1 MTLNTRTNRLRLLA
15 AMIATGLGT
24 AAANE
29 PLIVGAD
36 PTAPE
41 ASLLSSQRLIVRYKN
56 PSTSAAMKLSTVDS
70 AARRVRGARATANGA
85 NASAANAAPRAA
97 MVRRLGTGAELL
109 RLSQNVSA
117 TEIRAIA
124 AEIALDPNVAYAQ
137 VDQLLQ
143 HTAIDSQPQ
152 LVPNDPLYG
161 SNQWHMKATPGGA
174 NVEPAWNKSTGAG
187 VVVAVIDTG
196 IVPHPDLDA
205 SMLAGYDF
213 ITDPFVSRRPTAAR
227 VPGAYDYGDWTAA
240 GECGAGT
247 AARNSSFHGSH
258 VTGTVAQQTN
268 NGVGGAGVAFNA
280 KVLPIRALGRCG
292 GYTSDIADAIV
303 WASGGVVAGVPTL
316 AVADRAEVINM
327 SLGGGGACNALTQDA
342 INGAVSR
349 GTLIVVAAGNSNS
362 EVANFSPASCNNV
375 VSVASAGITGARASY
390 SNFGSLIDL
399 TAPGGGGGVD
409 GTPNGSVW
417 QAINSSP
424 TSPDLGQATYGGYIG
439 TSMASPH
446 VAGVAALVQSVAATP
461 LTPAQLEL
469 LLKESTRGFP
479 ATPDRNI
486 GLGLLDAT
494 IAVDTALLPAGE
506 LPVRALTNKV
516 ATPGVFGA
524 AGGGKMY
531 GIVVPAG
538 ASLLS
543 LMTYGGTGDVT
554 LYVSRDVKPTTT
566 SFQLRS
572 QRPGNNETIRVSAP
586 AAGTYYMLVSGVTNF
601 SGLSVQARFD

>member
-15 AMIATGLGT
+15 AMIAASLGT
-24 AAANE
+24 AAADE
-29 PLIVGAD
+29 PLIVGDD

-41 ASLLSSQRLIVRYKN
+41 ASLLSSQRLIVRYLD
-56 PSTSAAMKLSTVDS
+56 PADSASMKLATVDS
-70 AARRVRGARATANGA
+70 AAQRVRDAREMADGADS
-85 NASAANAAPRAA
+85 SAANAAPRASL
-97 MVRRLGTGAELL
+97 VRSLGTGAELL
-109 RLSQNVSA
+109 RLSENLSA
-117 TEIRAIA
+117 SEIRAIA
-124 AEIALDPNVAYAQ
+124 AELSADPSVEYAQ

-161 SNQWHMKATPGGA
+161 PNQWHLKATLGGA

-196 IVPHPDLDA
+196 IVPHPDMDA
-205 SMLAGYDF
+205 SMLRGYDF

-227 VPGAYDYGDWTAA
+227 VLGAYDFGDWTAA
-240 GECGAGT
+240 GECGPGT
-247 AARNSSFHGSH
+247 TARTSSFHGTH
-258 VTGTVAQQTN
+258 VSGTVAQQTN
-268 NGVGGAGVAFNA
+268 NGVGMAGVAFNA

-292 GYTSDIADAIV
+292 GYTSDIADAIT
-303 WASGGVVAGVPTL
+303 WASGGAVAGVPTL
-316 AVADRAEVINM
+316 AVADRAEIINL

-349 GTLIVVAAGNSNS
+349 GTLVVVAAGNSNS

-375 VSVASAGITGARASY
+375 VSVAAAGVTGARASY

-399 TAPGGGGGVD
+399 AAPGGGGNVD
-409 GTPNGSVW
+409 GNPNGFVW
-417 QAINSSP
+417 QALNTSP
-424 TSPDLGQATYGGYIG
+424 TSPDLGQPTYAGYTG

-446 VAGVAALVQSVAATP
+446 VAGVAALVQSVVTTP
-461 LTPAQLEL
+461 LTPAQLEI

-479 ATPDRNI
+479 ATPDRDV

-494 IAVDTALLPAGE
+494 VAVDTALLPPGV
-506 LPVRALTNKV
+506 LPVRALVNK
-516 ATPGVFGA
+516 ATMPGVSGA
-524 AGGGKMY
+524 AGGAKLY
-531 GIVVPAG
+531 SIEVPAG

-543 LMTYGGTGDVT
+543 LMTFGGTGDVT
-554 LYVSRDVKPTTT
+554 LYVSRDVRPTTT

-572 QRPGNNETIRVSAP
+572 QRPGNNETIRVPAP
-586 AAGTYYMLVSGVTNF
+586 AAGTYFMLVSGVTNF